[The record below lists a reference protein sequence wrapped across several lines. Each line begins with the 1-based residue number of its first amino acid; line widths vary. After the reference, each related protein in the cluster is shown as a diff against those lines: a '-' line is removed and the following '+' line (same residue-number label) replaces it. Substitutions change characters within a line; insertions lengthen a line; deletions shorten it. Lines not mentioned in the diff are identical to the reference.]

1 MDGQSAYIV
10 KNPPDYF
17 VYSLKFSDVD
27 FFRVAYPIS
36 SSEIER
42 TASGIRRL
50 KTTFSRAMNSEWEND
65 LNLIHM
71 HTTGSINVEEMCK
84 CLLEKT
90 TKIVF
95 IIIGF

>member
-1 MDGQSAYIV
+1 M
-10 KNPPDYF
+10 NPYGR
-17 VYSLKFSDVD
+17 LKFLIINKQHEHGWMAKVH
-27 FFRVAYPIS
+27 IS
-36 SSEIER
+36 
-42 TASGIRRL
+42 A
-50 KTTFSRAMNSEWEND
+50 FSRAMNSEWEND

-71 HTTGSINVEEMCK
+71 HITGSINVEEMCK